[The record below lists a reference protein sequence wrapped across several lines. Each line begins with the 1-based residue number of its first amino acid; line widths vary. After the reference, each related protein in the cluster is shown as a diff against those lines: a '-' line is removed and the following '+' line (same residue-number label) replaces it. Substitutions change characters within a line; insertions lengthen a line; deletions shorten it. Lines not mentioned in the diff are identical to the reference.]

1 MKLSVATELWKS
13 IETFANV
20 EKSHDY
26 ACSSAERR
34 MIDVDYLKA
43 WKNLVETFAKSTGWT
58 LIHPPLRDEWEP
70 SFIKY
75 EPIKKEN

>member
-1 MKLSVATELWKS
+1 
-13 IETFANV
+13 
-20 EKSHDY
+20 
-26 ACSSAERR
+26 